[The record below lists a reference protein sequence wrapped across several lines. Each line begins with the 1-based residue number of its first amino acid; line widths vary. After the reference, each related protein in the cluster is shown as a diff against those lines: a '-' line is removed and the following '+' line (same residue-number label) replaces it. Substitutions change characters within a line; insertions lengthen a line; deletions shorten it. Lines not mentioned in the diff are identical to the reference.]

1 MSAMDDLERRY
12 ARWRATESDG
22 QDDPPGDAAESAFE
36 ALFTAVMPEVRVPAT
51 FSASTLQAIA
61 EVAERDATR
70 ARRMRWALGSASVA
84 VAGLALYFGTG
95 PALSLLSSLFVHTI
109 DAVVAAVVWL
119 ASSAETGPDLWS
131 VVAGLG
137 RAAGAFISDP
147 KVTVVLLALHG
158 VAIAAFIGL
167 QRLLG
172 SDPEYLP

>member
-1 MSAMDDLERRY
+1 MSAKDDLERRY

-22 QDDPPGDAAESAFE
+22 QDDPPDDLAEPAFE
-36 ALFTAVMPEVRVPAT
+36 ALFTAAMPEVRVPAT
-51 FSASTLQAIA
+51 FSASTVQAIA

-70 ARRMRWALGSASVA
+70 ARRMRWALGSASLA
-84 VAGLALYFGTG
+84 AAALALYFGTG
-95 PALSLLSSLFVHTI
+95 PALSLLSSLFVNTI
-109 DAVVAAVVWL
+109 DALVATVVWI
-119 ASSAETGPDLWS
+119 ASSADTGPDLWS

-137 RAAGAFISDP
+137 RAAGAFIADP
-147 KVTVVLLALHG
+147 KVTLVLLALHG